1 MLPGSTSE
9 RELDEWANNV
19 DEVSAQIRGII
30 DGTITDFDEF
40 DRKLNLKDRAK
51 QIREEEARA
60 RREKFFLYG
69 TEGKGEGTK
78 YRWWCK
84 RCFVEYTID
93 LPNNSCTRCQKP
105 DMMMT
110 QEARREELM
119 GKLER
124 FKEDR
129 TKHQWRKDKWLRWKK
144 SQALLGRSR
153 NINYKAWEFWE
164 PDTDSEEEGE
174 PIVPKDNPEFQA
186 MEADLKA
193 RHKKGS
199 ERAKTAEKCRL
210 RGNQCMA
217 EGDFTGAIEHYEE
230 GLEYKRDSKVLWTN
244 KALAEVKVFR
254 WHDAIASCNKV
265 IEYSEIF
272 EGGFTK
278 SADSCFKA
286 FIRRAL
292 ALRALHKWEE
302 ALMDIE
308 DALKL
313 MPKDREARD
322 LYEKTTAAAEEA
334 RRVRALV
341 EKGTDKETKPENTH
355 QQSFVTSTSKDV
367 LFEDDT
373 GLKIEE
379 LPDDQQP
386 APPNSS
392 FLTGMSKQDWE
403 TLLQRLKGSESER
416 VLFCAR
422 GQTSCLEQ
430 TSSKDTWVGRKVNL
444 KVEEVQEPSKLDQTL
459 RDAERCCI
467 LWKKLQGELAKTAE
481 NEDKDKV
488 RERQEAQGFLG
499 ITVPRVVQVLL
510 VLARCSDHHCT
521 LTATAI
527 KHVWPLLTFGTTRQT
542 VLELLLEWSQ
552 RSITAKSMVE
562 FAGRY
567 PDPHLRLLLGTVLDN
582 SQSNTLPPGFEE
594 TREEASKL
602 LEKGEKD
609 MDAALE
615 QMLQG
620 LAVPSPCELGLST
633 IGNLC
638 AAGHKV
644 AAFKEKLLPFRDE
657 LVGALQRRLNPL
669 DARLCG
675 KAAGAVCNVLRMGEE
690 FVSCVHRQCT
700 KPLIDC
706 LKEEVRPDGP
716 IAMMRQFRGHL
727 PMGLPSSKGR
737 LLGALVNLLILN
749 PGAVQEVQQLG
760 ALDIVATLIDPVSLT
775 ATCISLEGDD
785 EEGSSITMATRAAQL
800 AARMINLAPSS
811 LTPALEAVLLKRLYR
826 TLQLAGNF
834 SDVRQGVRG
843 LDSIQVKSSLERLD
857 LVCRMLTIVL
867 TRTPGAL
874 DRLVERRPR
883 VEELPDDCTE
893 LPVSE
898 PTVPFLDLVG
908 RLIDLAA
915 ALQPHTHVSPDDM
928 GGAPSRMRGNLA
940 LLFGALSQAQCEDD
954 APPVLRDLGL
964 GPLVDIFVE
973 TLRKE
978 RGPAQHNIGVCVTR
992 LAQNPRYR
1000 QQVRDVNGLESL
1012 HQIQLPKVEAQK
1024 ADADKRHRLAT
1035 SESAREAELA
1045 KLRKRREQLHGPA

>member
-313 MPKDREARD
+313 LPKDREARD

-341 EKGTDKETKPENTH
+341 EKGTDKETKPENNH
-355 QQSFVTSTSKDV
+355 QPSFVTSTSKDV
-367 LFEDDT
+367 IFEDDT

-386 APPNSS
+386 APPNSN
-392 FLTGMSKQDWE
+392 FLTGVSKKDWE

-430 TSSKDTWVGRKVNL
+430 TASKDNWVGRKVNL

-467 LWKKLQGELAKTAE
+467 LWKKLQGELAKTGE

-488 RERQEAQGFLG
+488 RERQEAQCFLG
-499 ITVPRVVQVLL
+499 ITVPRVVEVLL

-567 PDPHLRLLLGTVLDN
+567 PDPHLRLLLGTVLDD

-602 LEKGEKD
+602 LEKGEMD

-615 QMLQG
+615 RMLQG

-690 FVSCVHRQCT
+690 FVSCVHQQCT

-706 LKEEVRPDGP
+706 LKEEVRPDGQ
-716 IAMMRQFRGHL
+716 IAMMQQFRGHL

-760 ALDIVATLIDPVSLT
+760 ALEIVAALIDPVSLT
-775 ATCISLEGDD
+775 AACTSLEGDD

-811 LTPALEAVLLKRLYR
+811 LTPALEADLLKRLYR

-843 LDSIQVKSSLERLD
+843 LDSLQVKSSLERLD

-915 ALQPHTHVSPDDM
+915 VLQPHTHVSPDDM

-1024 ADADKRHRLAT
+1024 ADADRRHRLAT
-1035 SESAREAELA
+1035 SESAREAELV
-1045 KLRKRREQLHGPA
+1045 KLRQRREQLHGPA